1 MEYVSFQ
8 ALFWLLFLIARLLI
22 RNGHWRVIIVRQ
34 EYDVKTVM
42 VGKIILPSSLM
53 VRLKEGKVKANL

>member
-1 MEYVSFQ
+1 MHAVCIFPGIILAVVS
-8 ALFWLLFLIARLLI
+8 RLLI

-42 VGKIILPSSLM
+42 VGKIMLPSSLM
-53 VRLKEGKVKANL
+53 VRLKEDKVKANL